1 MKVAGSKF
9 QAAGSNSNSDRPSL
23 FITNSGFTLL
33 ELLVVIFIASL
44 LLAVSVPSF
53 TGVFDSRINS
63 DAKRL
68 ASILRYLNDS
78 AISTKDTFTL
88 KVNLN
93 NKVLSYKGSDEEK
106 TERIDS
112 ISGIEL
118 QSKGLVSEGDII
130 IFFGTAGA
138 AENFNIL
145 LKNDKSSVTVS
156 LNALSS
162 RIKIMQ
168 PERR

>member
-1 MKVAGSKF
+1 MKATSSKF
-9 QAAGSNSNSDRPSL
+9 QTAYSNSRSDRL
-23 FITNSGFTLL
+23 LLCATTSGFTLL
-33 ELLVVIFIASL
+33 ELIVVIFIVSL
-44 LLAVSVPSF
+44 MLAVSVPSF
-53 TGVFDSRINS
+53 TGIFDSRITS

-78 AISTKDTFTL
+78 AISTKDAFNL
-88 KVNLN
+88 KININ
-93 NKVLSYKGSDEEK
+93 NKLLNYKVSDEEK

-118 QSKGLVSEGDII
+118 QSKGLVSEGEII

-145 LKNDKSSVTVS
+145 LKKDKSSVTVS
-156 LNALSS
+156 LNALSG

-168 PERR
+168 TERE